1 MFTFLDFFIN
11 RVTRGSFLFSKL
23 SYNSGGVD
31 LIIIIARISVL
42 LKETAFSYNRRKE
55 DIFELTFNI
64 IYT

>member
-1 MFTFLDFFIN
+1 MSRSNGFFHMSEIN
-11 RVTRGSFLFSKL
+11 VRG
-23 SYNSGGVD
+23 YNSGGVD